1 MRWPPSSG
9 VPRSE
14 DGPDEPAA
22 VDRGPGADHAGGGSR
37 RDRSPALLH
46 DDSRAATRRGGRRH
60 ARRGEPPG
68 SGVRV
73 RHASHRAGRGRS
85 GVEPRPDQV
94 AHGRHVLPLAL
105 GRLGSLCRD
114 ERPRR
119 RGADGV
125 HRRGDEAHER
135 DRVGRSGTH
144 RAHPRGQRTARR
156 VRAGALPC
164 GNGRPDGTGR
174 LGDAMNIKRVLS
186 KMVEMKASDLHVKVG
201 TKPTARVNGEL
212 LTIDEPA
219 PSQVDLEAVVDQILT
234 PKQKKVFEE
243 TKEVDFAFGVT
254 GLARFRTNFYQQ
266 RGTTAMVFRQVPA
279 TIPAFEELNLPASI
293 EELASRPRGLI
304 LVCGTV
310 GSGKSTTLAA
320 MLDSVNRREAKN
332 VITIEDPVEFL
343 FRDKK
348 STISQREIGLDTSTF
363 AEGLKHILRQ
373 DPDVIM
379 IGEIRDATTMATAL
393 MAADTG
399 HMVFS
404 TLHTIDA
411 TQTVNRIMSFF
422 PPHQHE
428 EIRFM
433 LSSTLQAVI
442 GLRLVPRSDI
452 EGRIPA
458 AEVMLVTS
466 TIREYLLDP
475 EKTSLIKTAIADGV
489 STYGMQTFDQS
500 LMQIG

>member
-1 MRWPPSSG
+1 
-9 VPRSE
+9 
-14 DGPDEPAA
+14 
-22 VDRGPGADHAGGGSR
+22 
-37 RDRSPALLH
+37 
-46 DDSRAATRRGGRRH
+46 
-60 ARRGEPPG
+60 
-68 SGVRV
+68 
-73 RHASHRAGRGRS
+73 
-85 GVEPRPDQV
+85 
-94 AHGRHVLPLAL
+94 
-105 GRLGSLCRD
+105 
-114 ERPRR
+114 
-119 RGADGV
+119 
-125 HRRGDEAHER
+125 
-135 DRVGRSGTH
+135 
-144 RAHPRGQRTARR
+144 
-156 VRAGALPC
+156 
-164 GNGRPDGTGR
+164 
-174 LGDAMNIKRVLS
+174 MNIKRVLT

-212 LTIDEPA
+212 LMIDEPA

-234 PKQKKVFEE
+234 PKQKKTFEE

-279 TIPAFEELNLPASI
+279 TIPAFEELNLPPAI

-348 STISQREIGLDTSTF
+348 STISQREVGLDTSNF
-363 AEGLKHILRQ
+363 HEGLKHILRQ

-379 IGEIRDATTMATAL
+379 IGEIRDAETMGTAL

-428 EIRFM
+428 EVRFM

-500 LMQIG
+500 LMRHYSEGRISLENALRYASNPTEFELRIKGIHATSDESWKSFEGKEEIV

>member
-1 MRWPPSSG
+1 
-9 VPRSE
+9 
-14 DGPDEPAA
+14 
-22 VDRGPGADHAGGGSR
+22 
-37 RDRSPALLH
+37 
-46 DDSRAATRRGGRRH
+46 
-60 ARRGEPPG
+60 
-68 SGVRV
+68 
-73 RHASHRAGRGRS
+73 
-85 GVEPRPDQV
+85 
-94 AHGRHVLPLAL
+94 
-105 GRLGSLCRD
+105 
-114 ERPRR
+114 
-119 RGADGV
+119 
-125 HRRGDEAHER
+125 
-135 DRVGRSGTH
+135 
-144 RAHPRGQRTARR
+144 
-156 VRAGALPC
+156 
-164 GNGRPDGTGR
+164 
-174 LGDAMNIKRVLS
+174 MNIKRVLS

-212 LTIDEPA
+212 QMIDEPA

-348 STISQREIGLDTSTF
+348 STISQREIGLDTATF

-379 IGEIRDATTMATAL
+379 IGEIRDATTMGTAL

-500 LMQIG
+500 LMRHYSEGKITLENALRYASNPTEFELRIKGIHATSDESWKSFEGKEEIV

>member
-1 MRWPPSSG
+1 
-9 VPRSE
+9 
-14 DGPDEPAA
+14 
-22 VDRGPGADHAGGGSR
+22 
-37 RDRSPALLH
+37 
-46 DDSRAATRRGGRRH
+46 
-60 ARRGEPPG
+60 
-68 SGVRV
+68 
-73 RHASHRAGRGRS
+73 
-85 GVEPRPDQV
+85 
-94 AHGRHVLPLAL
+94 
-105 GRLGSLCRD
+105 
-114 ERPRR
+114 
-119 RGADGV
+119 
-125 HRRGDEAHER
+125 
-135 DRVGRSGTH
+135 
-144 RAHPRGQRTARR
+144 
-156 VRAGALPC
+156 
-164 GNGRPDGTGR
+164 
-174 LGDAMNIKRVLS
+174 MNIKRVLT

-212 LTIDEPA
+212 LMIDEPA

-234 PKQKKVFEE
+234 PKQKKIFEE

-348 STISQREIGLDTSTF
+348 STISQREVGLDTSNF
-363 AEGLKHILRQ
+363 HEGLKHILRQ

-379 IGEIRDATTMATAL
+379 IGEIRDAETMGTAL

-428 EIRFM
+428 EVRFM

-442 GLRLVPRSDI
+442 ALRLVPRSDI

-500 LMQIG
+500 LMRHYSEGRISLENALRFASNPTEFELRIKGIHATSDESWQSFERKEENV